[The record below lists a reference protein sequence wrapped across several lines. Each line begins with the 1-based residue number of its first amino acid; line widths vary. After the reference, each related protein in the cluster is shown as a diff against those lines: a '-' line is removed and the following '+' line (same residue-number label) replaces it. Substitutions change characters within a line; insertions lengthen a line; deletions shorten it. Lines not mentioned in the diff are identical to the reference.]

1 MTGKIRVGVRG
12 KRQFLR
18 CDRGAPTKAEA
29 PLFIEDEIEA

>member
-12 KRQFLR
+12 KRFLR